1 MKTPLDDKLPEKLNR
16 LGELAYNLWWSW
28 TPEARELFRRLDY
41 PLWRQTLHNPVQML
55 QLISPKRLE
64 EVANDSLF
72 LRFYEKV
79 MIIFDRE
86 MKNGASWYHQTYPDY
101 LDDTIAYFSFEFG
114 LHSSLP
120 IYSGGLGILS
130 GDHAKEA
137 SDLGLPFIG
146 VGFMYPQGYFRQ
158 RLPSHGWQE
167 AVYHQLELSHAP
179 IELILDENGREKKIN
194 INLAGRQVYA
204 RIWHVRTGRNPLY
217 LLDTD
222 VDENDPW
229 DRELSARLYSGDSE
243 TRIRQ
248 EIMLGIGGVRALR
261 ELGIQPK
268 IWHMNEGHSAFLLLE
283 LIREYVE
290 QGDSF
295 ETAAEKVKAQTVF
308 TTHTP
313 VPAGHDAFN
322 FHMVEQ
328 YFNGFW
334 DKMGISREQFLS
346 LGEHQEE
353 WGIAFNMTVLALK
366 QSGFANGVSELHGR
380 VSREMWQKVWNDT
393 SANEVPITSITNGI
407 HLPTWIS
414 SELSSVLDKF
424 LDANWR
430 EEHDNPA
437 TWARLADMPGEDLW
451 QVHVHL
457 KQKLM
462 AYLRHKVRSRWVDGM
477 NDPTQ
482 VLTGG
487 TLLDSDALTIGFAR
501 RFATYK
507 RATLIFRDLDRL
519 QRILLDTH
527 RPVQLIFAGK
537 AHPAD
542 EPGKSLIQH
551 IYNLAKHNQLGGRVA
566 FIEDYDMHMARYLTQ
581 GVDVWLNNPL
591 RPREAS
597 GTSGMKAALNGVPN
611 FSILDGWWAE
621 GYNGANGWAIGDERG
636 FDSQE
641 AQDDFDASS
650 IYQLLEDEIVP
661 LYYSR
666 DRDGIPRGWVEIMRE
681 SIRSN
686 APIFSTRRMVKD
698 YTNKLYVKAMEGK
711 KPTPSAVNK

>member
-1 MKTPLDDKLPEKLNR
+1 MTTPLDDKLPEKINR
-16 LGELAYNLWWSW
+16 LGELAYNIWWSW
-28 TPEARELFRRLDY
+28 TPDARELFRRLDY
-41 PLWRQTLHNPVQML
+41 PLWRGTQHNPVQML
-55 QLISPKRLE
+55 QQITPARLE
-64 EVANDSLF
+64 EVTNDSVF
-72 LRFYEKV
+72 LRHYQKV
-79 MIIFDRE
+79 MMLYDRE
-86 MKNGASWYHQTYPDY
+86 IANGTSWFHTSFPEKKEE
-101 LDDTIAYFSFEFG
+101 TIAYFSFEFG

-146 VGFMYPQGYFRQ
+146 IGFMYPQGYFRQ
-158 RLPSHGWQE
+158 RIPSHGWQE
-167 AVYHQLELSHAP
+167 AVYQQLDLSNAP
-179 IELILDENGREKKIN
+179 ILPLMDENGQERKIS
-194 INLAGRQVYA
+194 INLTGREVYA
-204 RIWHVRTGRNPLY
+204 RIWHIRTGRNPLY

-229 DRELSARLYSGDSE
+229 DRELSARLYAGDSE

-261 ELGIQPK
+261 ALGIEPK
-268 IWHMNEGHSAFLLLE
+268 VWHMNEGHSAFLLLE
-283 LIREYVE
+283 LIREYVS
-290 QGDSF
+290 QGNSF
-295 ETAAEKVKAQTVF
+295 EEAAAKVKAQTVF

-313 VPAGHDAFN
+313 VPAGHDAFG
-322 FHMVEQ
+322 FQMVEQ

-334 DKMGISREQFLS
+334 DEMGINREHFLS
-346 LGEHQEE
+346 LGEHQED
-353 WGIAFNMTVLALK
+353 WGTAFNMTVLALR
-366 QSGFANGVSELHGR
+366 QSGLVNGVSELHGR
-380 VSREMWQKVWNDT
+380 VSREMWQEVWPDKPAEET
-393 SANEVPITSITNGI
+393 PITSITNGI
-407 HLPTWIS
+407 HVPTWIS
-414 SELSSVLDKF
+414 SELSYVFDKNLDT
-424 LDANWR
+424 NWR
-430 EEHDNPA
+430 EEHDNPSV
-437 TWARLADMPGEDLW
+437 WAKLADMPDAELW
-451 QVHVHL
+451 GVHTHL

-462 AYLRHKVRSRWVDGM
+462 SYLRQQVRRRWVDGT

-482 VLTGG
+482 ILTGG
-487 TLLDSDALTIGFAR
+487 TLLDPEALTIGFAR

-527 RPVQLIFAGK
+527 RPVQLVFAGK

-581 GVDVWLNNPL
+581 GVDIWLNNPL

-611 FSILDGWWAE
+611 LSILDGWWVE
-621 GYNGANGWAIGDERG
+621 GYNGANGWAIGDERE
-636 FDSQE
+636 FDNQE
-641 AQDDFDASS
+641 DQDTFDANS

-666 DRDGIPRGWVEIMRE
+666 DRDGIPRGWVDIMRE

-686 APIFSTRRMVKD
+686 APVFSTKRMVKE
-698 YTNKLYVKAMEGK
+698 YTTELYLKLMNGETA
-711 KPTPSAVNK
+711 